1 MSAQGGS
8 SGAPALGGRISPL
21 GIYPEPHNQHNN
33 NNNNQ
38 QIPSSNTNHHNF
50 NGTNGANVN
59 YQNINNRNGQYNQNL
74 NHSYAGQHNSGF
86 PNNNLNM
93 VAATGGQPSM
103 DASYNSQMN
112 AMGMHSSQQQS
123 SHQYGMSQMN
133 GMNNMMNNMNMQGMN
148 GMNSMNSMNYNQS
161 RHHHMS
167 QMSQMNQMVPI
178 GMNPMNNGMSRVNPM
193 NGMHQMSGMNQM
205 NPMAKMQGMANGYA
219 PRRMSPYPTPQMHSA
234 QKRGMYQMPQQQNV
248 PPQAMQQ
255 YSQHQNGAGVPVPVP
270 QQNYGRPG
278 PNGYSRGPGMMPHQR
293 QNTPPYAANSQQHN
307 QQQFYNGAYQ
317 SAQGY
322 VFFVFF
328 IDFCY

>member
-21 GIYPEPHNQHNN
+21 GIYPEPHNQHN

-112 AMGMHSSQQQS
+112 AMGIHSSQQQS

-178 GMNPMNNGMSRVNPM
+178 GMSPMNNGMSRVNPM

-328 IDFCY
+328 INFYY